1 MVSLYTWFGSRI
13 VPLSPYRLKCSEIS
27 RLVILLGLVGLAWLS
42 ECHLPRW
49 LRGHLALSP
58 AFAKVLCWSLRIN
71 CQLGWMFINSYERH
85 VGHSTF
91 CYLSLYT
98 GTSNG

>member
-42 ECHLPRW
+42 ACHLPRW

-58 AFAKVLCWSLRIN
+58 RV
-71 CQLGWMFINSYERH
+71 CQGALLELADKLPAGLDVYK
-85 VGHSTF
+85 
-91 CYLSLYT
+91 
-98 GTSNG
+98 